1 MLTLS
6 LLKRRLIGAHSGK
19 VDLKDQS
26 TGRHKSPA
34 SKPYQFG
41 KFQLDIPFDHKIE
54 EIHKIDLLYDRNFG
68 PILESLSKKYPND
81 TIIDI
86 GANVGDTAA
95 IIRTHCNNPILCI
108 EGGAP
113 FLPYLRT
120 NMVRLGRD
128 VDVIEKF
135 VMTSANQ
142 DLSFEYESSAGT
154 GVLSATGRTQ
164 AGTDESR
171 FVTVCDLRDRQI
183 SRNSDVC
190 LVKSDTDGFDGP
202 ILQDVMAT
210 FNTNLY
216 FECDPN
222 AQISEQ
228 KFDWPDFFRML
239 ERERYSIAVFD
250 NFGLPMFFAARDY
263 TKIISELLHYI
274 ELQRTLR
281 RISIY
286 YYDVWAFRPED
297 HDLFLAAQSHFKPEP
312 QQQ

>member
-6 LLKRRLIGAHSGK
+6 WLKWRFTRVRS
-19 VDLKDQS
+19 LKTYSHQEPV
-26 TGRHKSPA
+26 GPVNARA

-41 KFQLDIPFDHKIE
+41 KFELDIPPDHKIE

-68 PILESLSKKYPND
+68 PILECLSSKYPDD
-81 TIIDI
+81 TVIDI

-95 IIRTHCNNPILCI
+95 VIRTHCNNPILCI

-120 NMVRLGRD
+120 NVLRLGRN

-135 VMTSANQ
+135 VTTSANQ
-142 DLSFEYESSAGT
+142 DLSFVYTSGAGT
-154 GVLSATGRTQ
+154 GVLSAKGVAQ
-164 AGTDESR
+164 GEMDKSR
-171 FVTVCDLRDRQI
+171 FVTVHDLQELQR

-210 FNTNLY
+210 FKTNLY

-222 AQISEQ
+222 AQVSDK
-228 KFDWPDFFRML
+228 KFDWPDFFRLL
-239 ERERYSIAVFD
+239 ERERYSVAVFD
-250 NFGLPMFFAARDY
+250 NFGLPMFFASGDY
-263 TKIISELLHYI
+263 TKIISELLHYV

-297 HDLFLAAQSHFKPEP
+297 DDLFRAAQLHFKPEP
-312 QQQ
+312 QRS